1 MLISIRVERKCFM
14 KRYLCIDIGGTS
26 IKYGVIQED
35 LTFLNSDELPTEAQT
50 YGGPGI
56 IQKICDIGQ
65 KLLKDDSI
73 AGICIS
79 TAGMVDCS
87 TGSITYAAPLIPN
100 YTGTPIKQIMEERFH
115 LPCEVENDVNCAGLA
130 EHFAGASKGCRI
142 SLCLTIGTGIGGSIV
157 IDDQLFPGF
166 SGSGAEVG
174 YMQLP
179 GGQFQDLGASSILV
193 KKVAAAKQV
202 SPDSIN
208 GKYVFEQ
215 AKAGDADCLK
225 AIDEMTNILGMGIA
239 NICYVLNPEIV
250 VLGGGIM
257 AQKEFLYDRIRS
269 SIDRY
274 LIPSVASKTKL
285 AFAQNQNQA
294 GMLGAYFHFRSL
306 HS

>member
-1 MLISIRVERKCFM
+1 MLISIRVERECFM

-142 SLCLTIGTGIGGSIV
+142 SLCLTDRKS
-157 IDDQLFPGF
+157 
-166 SGSGAEVG
+166 
-174 YMQLP
+174 
-179 GGQFQDLGASSILV
+179 
-193 KKVAAAKQV
+193 
-202 SPDSIN
+202 
-208 GKYVFEQ
+208 
-215 AKAGDADCLK
+215 
-225 AIDEMTNILGMGIA
+225 
-239 NICYVLNPEIV
+239 V
-250 VLGGGIM
+250 V
-257 AQKEFLYDRIRS
+257 
-269 SIDRY
+269 
-274 LIPSVASKTKL
+274 
-285 AFAQNQNQA
+285 
-294 GMLGAYFHFRSL
+294 
-306 HS
+306 